1 MKMRPEEG
9 PSTEWLPVN
18 ISDPTYPSSDIKV
31 GLVNVKKTLGI
42 ETEYGIIHKG
52 VTEPNPIIASSL
64 LINAYL
70 HAHSTADRG
79 PSAPRPGWDF
89 IHETPDKDL
98 RGFDSPESIAPEIEA
113 HMVNAVLTN
122 GSRYYVDHAHPELS
136 SPECADPL
144 SVVKYDCAADQIL
157 ISSME
162 AAKEILPPG
171 QELVV
176 YKNNSDGKGNSYGCH
191 ENYLVN
197 RGTSF
202 ERIADHATTHFI
214 TRQVFTGAGKV
225 GCEISGRSRS
235 EIPFQITQRADFFE
249 EPIGLETTLK
259 RPIINTRDEPHADPA
274 KYRRLHVIVGD
285 ANLCQVAT
293 FLKVGTTAIVLS
305 MIESDVLN
313 KIIKFRD
320 PVRSLQEVSFDLQL
334 NTPLELIDGSTS
346 TALEI
351 QWWLYGQAKEYVD
364 KFGTEN
370 IGGDSAEL
378 VLHWWEK
385 VLTSLDSPNSLETLV
400 GVLDWVTKKHI
411 LDGFQERKKINSMDP
426 QLAAIDLQ
434 YHDLRPHKSLFKKV
448 HQETLVS
455 ETDTHVAVKNP
466 PEDTRAYFR
475 GKCLTKWPEDIVSA
489 NWDSLVFDSGEKNLQ
504 RVPMLEPLRGT
515 RQQTEDLIE
524 NSNSVSELLK
534 RLEENIRDD

>member
-1 MKMRPEEG
+1 MRPEEG

-18 ISDPTYPSSDIKV
+18 ISDPTCPSSDIKV

-70 HAHSTADRG
+70 HAHSTVDRG

-89 IHETPDKDL
+89 IHETPDMDL

-176 YKNNSDGKGNSYGCH
+176 YKNNSDGKGKSYGCH

-305 MIESDVLN
+305 MIESDALN
-313 KIIKFRD
+313 KIIKFKD

>member
-70 HAHSTADRG
+70 HAHSTAGRG

-214 TRQVFTGAGKV
+214 TRQVFTSAGKV
-225 GCEISGRSRS
+225 GCEISGHSRS

-313 KIIKFRD
+313 KIIKFKD

-411 LDGFQERKKINSMDP
+411 LDGFQERKKISSMDP

-515 RQQTEDLIE
+515 RQQTEGLIE

>member
-313 KIIKFRD
+313 KIIKFKD

-385 VLTSLDSPNSLETLV
+385 VLTSLDSPNNLETLV

>member
-1 MKMRPEEG
+1 M
-9 PSTEWLPVN
+9 
-18 ISDPTYPSSDIKV
+18 
-31 GLVNVKKTLGI
+31 NVKKTLGI

-225 GCEISGRSRS
+225 GCEISGRNRS

-305 MIESDVLN
+305 MIESDALN
-313 KIIKFRD
+313 KIIKFKD

-364 KFGTEN
+364 KYGTEN

-385 VLTSLDSPNSLETLV
+385 VLTSLDSPNNLETLV

-448 HQETLVS
+448 HQKTLVS

>member
-305 MIESDVLN
+305 MIESDALN
-313 KIIKFRD
+313 KIIKFKD

-448 HQETLVS
+448 HQETLVT

>member
-305 MIESDVLN
+305 MIESDALN
-313 KIIKFRD
+313 KIIKFKD

-455 ETDTHVAVKNP
+455 ETDTYVAVKNP

>member
-305 MIESDVLN
+305 MIESDALN
-313 KIIKFRD
+313 KIIKFKD

-455 ETDTHVAVKNP
+455 EADTHVAVKNP

>member
-9 PSTEWLPVN
+9 PSTEWPPVN
-18 ISDPTYPSSDIKV
+18 TSDPTYPSSDIKV

-305 MIESDVLN
+305 MIESDALN
-313 KIIKFRD
+313 KIIKFKD

>member
-214 TRQVFTGAGKV
+214 TRQIFTGAGKV

-305 MIESDVLN
+305 MIESDALN
-313 KIIKFRD
+313 KIIKFKD

-351 QWWLYGQAKEYVD
+351 QWWLYGQAKKYVD

>member
-225 GCEISGRSRS
+225 GCEISGRSRN

-305 MIESDVLN
+305 MIESDALN
-313 KIIKFRD
+313 KIIKFKD

>member
-18 ISDPTYPSSDIKV
+18 ISDPTCPSSDIKV
-31 GLVNVKKTLGI
+31 SLVNVKKTLGI

-157 ISSME
+157 ISAME

-305 MIESDVLN
+305 MIESDALN
-313 KIIKFRD
+313 KIIKFKD

-351 QWWLYGQAKEYVD
+351 QWWLYGQAKEYVE

-385 VLTSLDSPNSLETLV
+385 VLTSLDSPNNLETLV

>member
-305 MIESDVLN
+305 MIESDALN
-313 KIIKFRD
+313 KIIKFKD

>member
-225 GCEISGRSRS
+225 GCEISGRSRN

-305 MIESDVLN
+305 MIESDALN
-313 KIIKFRD
+313 KIIKFKD

-455 ETDTHVAVKNP
+455 ETDTYVAVKNP

>member
-305 MIESDVLN
+305 MIESDALN
-313 KIIKFRD
+313 KIIKFKD

-455 ETDTHVAVKNP
+455 ETDTHAAVKNP

>member
-225 GCEISGRSRS
+225 GCEISGRNRS

-293 FLKVGTTAIVLS
+293 FLKLGTTAIVLS
-305 MIESDVLN
+305 MIESEALN
-313 KIIKFRD
+313 KIIKFKD

-351 QWWLYGQAKEYVD
+351 QWWLYSQAKEYVD

-378 VLHWWEK
+378 VLRWWEK
-385 VLTSLDSPNSLETLV
+385 VLTSLDSPNNLETLI

-455 ETDTHVAVKNP
+455 ETDTHLAVKNP

>member
-249 EPIGLETTLK
+249 EQIGLETTLK

-305 MIESDVLN
+305 MIESDALN
-313 KIIKFRD
+313 KIIKFKD

-385 VLTSLDSPNSLETLV
+385 VLTSLDSPNNLETLV

-455 ETDTHVAVKNP
+455 EADTHVAVKNP

>member
-313 KIIKFRD
+313 KIIKFKD

>member
-1 MKMRPEEG
+1 MRPEEG

-305 MIESDVLN
+305 MIESDALN
-313 KIIKFRD
+313 KIIKFKD

>member
-225 GCEISGRSRS
+225 GCEISGRSRN

-305 MIESDVLN
+305 MIESDALN
-313 KIIKFRD
+313 KIIKFKD

-385 VLTSLDSPNSLETLV
+385 VLTSLDSPNNLETLV

>member
-31 GLVNVKKTLGI
+31 NLVNVKKTLGI

-305 MIESDVLN
+305 MIESDALN
-313 KIIKFRD
+313 KIIKFKD

-334 NTPLELIDGSTS
+334 STPLELIDGSTS

-364 KFGTEN
+364 KYGTEN

>member
-305 MIESDVLN
+305 MIESDALN
-313 KIIKFRD
+313 KIIKFKD

-455 ETDTHVAVKNP
+455 EIDTHVAVKNP

>member
-305 MIESDVLN
+305 MIESDALN
-313 KIIKFRD
+313 KIIKFKD

-385 VLTSLDSPNSLETLV
+385 VLTSLDSPNNLETLV

-455 ETDTHVAVKNP
+455 EADTHVAVKNP

>member
-31 GLVNVKKTLGI
+31 GLVNVKKTLGL

-70 HAHSTADRG
+70 QAHSTADRG

-176 YKNNSDGKGNSYGCH
+176 YKNNSDGKGNSSGCH

-197 RGTSF
+197 RGTSK
-202 ERIADHATTHFI
+202 AKDW
-214 TRQVFTGAGKV
+214 
-225 GCEISGRSRS
+225 
-235 EIPFQITQRADFFE
+235 
-249 EPIGLETTLK
+249 
-259 RPIINTRDEPHADPA
+259 IN
-274 KYRRLHVIVGD
+274 L
-285 ANLCQVAT
+285 
-293 FLKVGTTAIVLS
+293 
-305 MIESDVLN
+305 
-313 KIIKFRD
+313 
-320 PVRSLQEVSFDLQL
+320 
-334 NTPLELIDGSTS
+334 
-346 TALEI
+346 
-351 QWWLYGQAKEYVD
+351 
-364 KFGTEN
+364 
-370 IGGDSAEL
+370 
-378 VLHWWEK
+378 
-385 VLTSLDSPNSLETLV
+385 
-400 GVLDWVTKKHI
+400 
-411 LDGFQERKKINSMDP
+411 
-426 QLAAIDLQ
+426 
-434 YHDLRPHKSLFKKV
+434 
-448 HQETLVS
+448 
-455 ETDTHVAVKNP
+455 
-466 PEDTRAYFR
+466 
-475 GKCLTKWPEDIVSA
+475 
-489 NWDSLVFDSGEKNLQ
+489 
-504 RVPMLEPLRGT
+504 
-515 RQQTEDLIE
+515 
-524 NSNSVSELLK
+524 
-534 RLEENIRDD
+534 

>member
-18 ISDPTYPSSDIKV
+18 ISDPTCPSSDIKV
-31 GLVNVKKTLGI
+31 SLVNVKKTLGI

-214 TRQVFTGAGKV
+214 TRQIFTGAGKV

-305 MIESDVLN
+305 MIESDALN
-313 KIIKFRD
+313 KIIKFKD

-385 VLTSLDSPNSLETLV
+385 VLTSLDSPNNLETLV

-455 ETDTHVAVKNP
+455 EADTHVAVKNP

>member
-1 MKMRPEEG
+1 MRPEEG
-9 PSTEWLPVN
+9 LSTEWPPVN

-31 GLVNVKKTLGI
+31 SLVNVKKTLGI

-98 RGFDSPESIAPEIEA
+98 RGFDAPESIAPEIEA

-197 RGTSF
+197 RDASF

-214 TRQVFTGAGKV
+214 TRQIFTGAGKV

-305 MIESDVLN
+305 MIESDALN
-313 KIIKFRD
+313 KTIKFKD

-351 QWWLYGQAKEYVD
+351 QWWLYSQAKEYVD

-378 VLHWWEK
+378 VLRWWEK
-385 VLTSLDSPNSLETLV
+385 VLTSLDSPNNLETLI

-455 ETDTHVAVKNP
+455 ETDTHLAVKNP

-534 RLEENIRDD
+534 RLEENTRDD

>member
-1 MKMRPEEG
+1 MRPEEG
-9 PSTEWLPVN
+9 PSTEWPPVN
-18 ISDPTYPSSDIKV
+18 TSDPTYPSSDIKV

-305 MIESDVLN
+305 MIESDALN
-313 KIIKFRD
+313 KIIKFKD

>member
-305 MIESDVLN
+305 MIESDALN
-313 KIIKFRD
+313 KIIKFKD

-385 VLTSLDSPNSLETLV
+385 VLTSLDSPNNLETLV

-411 LDGFQERKKINSMDP
+411 LDGFQERKKVNSMDP

>member
-249 EPIGLETTLK
+249 EQIGLETTLK

-305 MIESDVLN
+305 MIESDALN
-313 KIIKFRD
+313 KIIKFKD

-385 VLTSLDSPNSLETLV
+385 VLTSLDSPNNLETLV